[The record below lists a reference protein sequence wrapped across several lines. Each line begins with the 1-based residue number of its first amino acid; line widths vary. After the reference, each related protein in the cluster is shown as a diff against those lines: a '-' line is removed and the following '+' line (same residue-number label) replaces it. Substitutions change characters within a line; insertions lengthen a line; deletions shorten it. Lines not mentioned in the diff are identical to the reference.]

1 MKIIKIIALFLLPV
15 LTFGQEFKFK
25 VDIRLKNAN
34 PKAMAYLVQN
44 YGWTN
49 AKIVDSVISANGH
62 FVFTGVRDEPER
74 LAIVMDHQGMHKLPH
89 FKNADTKELFLE
101 KGTITVLGTDSL
113 KTANIKG
120 GKVNK
125 DFQHYNQTVSKRV
138 EAFQEPMHKM
148 FNKTDNA
155 ERSSTEFQQ
164 KLVNWFDRLNAYQDS
179 LTRIFITENPASYVS
194 WSMLQRIAQKD
205 FDATQNVD
213 SFKKLSSEVKAY
225 PSAAQV
231 ANYIQEQNTLAVGN
245 LAPDFS
251 QPDTLGKLVSLA
263 DFRGQYVLL
272 DFWASWCGP
281 CRNENPTVVKAYH
294 KFKDK
299 NFTVLGVSLDGA
311 SQREAW
317 INAIHSDGL
326 PWTQVADLKGWKN
339 EAAQL
344 YKVKSIPRNFLI
356 DPTGKIVARNLRGP
370 ALEQYLAK
378 FLN

>member
-1 MKIIKIIALFLLPV
+1 MKIIKIIVLFLLPA

-25 VDIRLKNAN
+25 VDIKLKNAN
-34 PKAMAYLVQN
+34 PKAVAYLVQN

-62 FVFTGVRDEPER
+62 FIFTGVRDEPER
-74 LAIVMDHQGMHKLPH
+74 LAIVMDHQGIHKLPH
-89 FKNADTKELFLE
+89 IKSADTKEIFLE
-101 KGTITVLGTDSL
+101 KETITVLGTDSL

-120 GKVNK
+120 GKVNN

-138 EAFQEPMHKM
+138 EAFQEPMYKM

-155 ERSSTEFQQ
+155 ERSNTEFQQ
-164 KLVNWFDRLNAYQDS
+164 KLVRWFDSINAYQDS

-194 WSMLQRIAQKD
+194 WSMLQRIARND

-213 SFKKLSSEVKAY
+213 SFKKLSSKVKAY

-251 QPDTLGKLVSLA
+251 QPDTLGKLVRLA